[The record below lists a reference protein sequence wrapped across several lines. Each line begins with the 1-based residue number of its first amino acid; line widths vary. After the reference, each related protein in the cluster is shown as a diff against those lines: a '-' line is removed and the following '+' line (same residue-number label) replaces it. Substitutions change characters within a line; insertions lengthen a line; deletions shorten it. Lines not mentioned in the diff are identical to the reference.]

1 MCVESTRDDSRA
13 HLGCTVATHGEY
25 TRVRRGITLH
35 TDKVVSAP
43 ISTARAKTRGLP
55 RHATH
60 ENSREVKQ
68 RKIHSRNSQQ
78 KIHSRSFT
86 VSFRDG
92 RRGLTTDVSAT
103 RHTREET
110 ADALTPSA
118 QWPRRETS
126 RSRPIENTLEKRD
139 TKREEHL
146 SLKYGVWSSN
156 MTVTT
161 SRAWRYGSQRQPNT
175 SGSAH
180 REEEIGRAASWR
192 RSSTAALRLQRL
204 QRVR

>member
-1 MCVESTRDDSRA
+1 MTTAGRISDA
-13 HLGCTVATHGEY
+13 PLPPMEY

-60 ENSREVKQ
+60 TNTAE
-68 RKIHSRNSQQ
+68 SQC
-78 KIHSRSFT
+78 ICCLDSRS
-86 VSFRDG
+86 RDTAAV
-92 RRGLTTDVSAT
+92 RRRRRAAVASAKRR
-103 RHTREET
+103 RHTRG
-110 ADALTPSA
+110 DAPHAHSA

-126 RSRPIENTLEKRD
+126 RSRPIGNTLEQRD

-161 SRAWRYGSQRQPNT
+161 SRAWRYGSQQQPNT

>member
-13 HLGCTVATHGEY
+13 HLGCTVATHGVHSRPERY
-25 TRVRRGITLH
+25 YFTHGQSGIRSNLDCACKNPRTPETR
-35 TDKVVSAP
+35 D
-43 ISTARAKTRGLP
+43 
-55 RHATH
+55 TH
-60 ENSREVKQ
+60 E
-68 RKIHSRNSQQ
+68 HSR
-78 KIHSRSFT
+78 IT
-86 VSFRDG
+86 VSFQTRDTAVG
-92 RRGLTTDVSAT
+92 ETASRWRRRSRGD
-103 RHTREET
+103 TREET

-118 QWPRRETS
+118 QRPRRETS
-126 RSRPIENTLEKRD
+126 RSRPIGNTLEKRD

-161 SRAWRYGSQRQPNT
+161 SRAWRYGSQQQPNT

>member
-1 MCVESTRDDSRA
+1 MHRCHPWRVHSRP
-13 HLGCTVATHGEY
+13 E
-25 TRVRRGITLH
+25 RGITLH
-35 TDKVVSAP
+35 TDKVVSANLDCACKNP
-43 ISTARAKTRGLP
+43 RTPETRD
-55 RHATH
+55 TH
-60 ENSREVKQ
+60 E
-68 RKIHSRNSQQ
+68 HSR
-78 KIHSRSFT
+78 ITVYLLSRLSFQ
-86 VSFRDG
+86 RHG
-92 RRGLTTDVSAT
+92 RAPRRRWRR
-103 RHTREET
+103 RHTRG
-110 ADALTPSA
+110 DAPHAHSA

-126 RSRPIENTLEKRD
+126 RTRPIGNTLEQRD

-161 SRAWRYGSQRQPNT
+161 SRAWRYGSQQQPNT

>member
-1 MCVESTRDDSRA
+1 MTTAGRISDAPLPPMESTLASGEVLLYTRTKWYPLQSRLRVQKPADSR
-13 HLGCTVATHGEY
+13 
-25 TRVRRGITLH
+25 
-35 TDKVVSAP
+35 D
-43 ISTARAKTRGLP
+43 
-55 RHATH
+55 
-60 ENSREVKQ
+60 
-68 RKIHSRNSQQ
+68 
-78 KIHSRSFT
+78 
-86 VSFRDG
+86 
-92 RRGLTTDVSAT
+92 T
-103 RHTREET
+103 RHTRTQQNHSVVPDTETRPSAVASRRRRRHTRESRREET

-126 RSRPIENTLEKRD
+126 RSRPIGNTLEKRD

-161 SRAWRYGSQRQPNT
+161 SRAWRYGSQQQPNT

>member
-13 HLGCTVATHGEY
+13 HLGCTVATHGVHSRPERY
-25 TRVRRGITLH
+25 YFTHGQSGIRSNLDCACKNPRTPETR
-35 TDKVVSAP
+35 D
-43 ISTARAKTRGLP
+43 
-55 RHATH
+55 TH
-60 ENSREVKQ
+60 E
-68 RKIHSRNSQQ
+68 HSR
-78 KIHSRSFT
+78 IT

-92 RRGLTTDVSAT
+92 RRGDVGD
-103 RHTREET
+103 TREET